1 VWAVLSARHGVVE
14 PDEVIAPYDTT
25 VGDRRPFGG
34 PRLSPGEFDTWLYA
48 HVQAWRSRY
57 ATSTSS
63 PRLVVLAGRA
73 YSRCLVQRGLEFCA
87 PLDGLGIGERLR
99 WLQRQ
104 TARSPRREDR
114 PRGQPSLFTDAGAPL
129 LWPPP
134 A

>member
-1 VWAVLSARHGVVE
+1 VVE

-34 PRLSPGEFDTWLYA
+34 PRLAPGEFDTWLYA

-63 PRLVVLAGRA
+63 ARLVVLAGRA
-73 YSRCLVQRGLEFCA
+73 YWRCLAERGLEVCA

-99 WLQRQ
+99 WLHRA
-104 TARSPRREDR
+104 TAASPRREDR
-114 PRGQPSLFTDAGAPL
+114 PRGQPSLFPDAAAP
-129 LWPPP
+129 WSPST
-134 A
+134 